1 MRRRR
6 SQGGWAAVPWWVW
19 SAGALAGISGLWQV
33 AEQWPA
39 WTGVV
44 VTAVAVVLGL
54 KPGRYAVQRWAG
66 HSALPA
72 GPLRYSLAHL
82 DALDPQ
88 EFELAVCSLLRR
100 DGLTA
105 EHVGKAG
112 DKGADVLVVDHSQ
125 RRVVVQCKRLRP
137 DRRVGD
143 QDVQRVNGTYRHDHG
158 AHFAVIVT
166 TGGFTAAARA
176 SGPRYGIHLIDRD
189 ALERWA
195 DRGEP
200 LYGILRVRDE
210 GTRKRRWALGSWGTG
225 RNMRVTANQKRS

>member
-6 SQGGWAAVPWWVW
+6 SQGGWTAIPRWVW
-19 SAGALAGISGLWQV
+19 GVGALVGVTGLWQA

-39 WTGVV
+39 RTGIVLS
-44 VTAVAVVLGL
+44 AVAVGLGL
-54 KPGRYAVQRWAG
+54 KPGRLAVQRWTSRSVLATG
-66 HSALPA
+66 SV
-72 GPLRYSLAHL
+72 RYSLVHL
-82 DALDPQ
+82 DALEPRA
-88 EFELAVCSLLRR
+88 FELAVCSLLRR

-105 EHVGKAG
+105 EHVGRAG
-112 DKGADVLVVDHSQ
+112 DKGADVLVVDRSR

-176 SGPRYGIHLIDRD
+176 SGPRYGIHLVDRD

-195 DRGEP
+195 DLGEP
-200 LYGILRVRDE
+200 LYRILRIPDE
-210 GTRKRRWALGSWGTG
+210 GAGRRRWAPGSWRA
-225 RNMRVTANQKRS
+225 RNSPG

>member
-19 SAGALAGISGLWQV
+19 GVGALAGVSGLWRA
-33 AEQWPA
+33 AEQWPV
-39 WTGVV
+39 WTGTAL
-44 VTAVAVVLGL
+44 TAVAVGLGL
-54 KPGRYAVQRWAG
+54 KPGRLAVQRWASR
-66 HSALPA
+66 SALPV
-72 GPLRYSLAHL
+72 GPVRYSLAHL
-82 DALDPQ
+82 DALSPQ

-105 EHVGKAG
+105 EHMGKAG

-125 RRVVVQCKRLRP
+125 RRVVVQCKRLRA
-137 DRRVGD
+137 DRKVGD

-176 SGPRYGIHLIDRD
+176 SGPRYGIHLVDRD
-189 ALERWA
+189 ALGRWA
-195 DRGEP
+195 DLGEP
-200 LYGILRVRDE
+200 LYGILRVPDE
-210 GTRKRRWALGSWGTG
+210 GARRRRWAPGSRGAG
-225 RNMRVTANQKRS
+225 RIARVTANQQRP

>member
-19 SAGALAGISGLWQV
+19 GLGALAGVSGLWQA
-33 AEQWPA
+33 AEEWPA
-39 WTGVV
+39 WTG
-44 VTAVAVVLGL
+44 TALTAAAAGLGV
-54 KPGRYAVQRWAG
+54 KPGRLVIQRWTDR
-66 HSALPA
+66 SALSA
-72 GPLRYSLAHL
+72 GPARYSLAHL
-82 DALDPQ
+82 DALDPRA
-88 EFELAVCSLLRR
+88 FELAVCSLLRR

-112 DKGADVLVVDHSQ
+112 DKGADVLVVDRSR

-158 AHFAVIVT
+158 ADFAVIVT

-176 SGPRYGIHLIDRD
+176 SGPRYGIRLVDRD

-195 DRGEP
+195 DLGEP
-200 LYGILRVRDE
+200 LYRILRVPDE
-210 GTRKRRWALGSWGTG
+210 GARRRRWTPGSW
-225 RNMRVTANQKRS
+225 RRDRP

>member
-19 SAGALAGISGLWQV
+19 GLGVLAGASGLWRA
-33 AEQWPA
+33 AELWPA
-39 WTGVV
+39 PTGVV
-44 VTAVAVVLGL
+44 LTAVALGLGL
-54 KPGRYAVQRWAG
+54 KPGRLAVQRWAG
-66 HSALPA
+66 RSALPA
-72 GPLRYSLAHL
+72 GPVRYSLAHL
-82 DALDPQ
+82 DALAPRA
-88 EFELAVCSLLRR
+88 FELAICALLRR

-105 EHVGKAG
+105 QHVGRAG
-112 DKGADVLVVDHSQ
+112 DKGADVLVVDRSG

-158 AHFAVIVT
+158 AQFAVIVT

-176 SGPRYGIHLIDRD
+176 SGPRYGIRLVDRD

-195 DRGEP
+195 DLGEP
-200 LYGILRVRDE
+200 LYRILRVPDE
-210 GTRKRRWALGSWGTG
+210 GPRRRRWAPGSWC
-225 RNMRVTANQKRS
+225 RQKSLG

>member
-1 MRRRR
+1 M
-6 SQGGWAAVPWWVW
+6 GI
-19 SAGALAGISGLWQV
+19 LAGVNGLWQV
-33 AEQWPA
+33 AGQWSV

-44 VTAVAVVLGL
+44 LTAMAVGLGL
-54 KPGRYAVQRWAG
+54 KPGRLALRRWADR
-66 HSALPA
+66 SALPA
-72 GPLRYSLAHL
+72 GPVRYSLAHL

-176 SGPRYGIHLIDRD
+176 SGPRYGIHLVDRC

-195 DRGEP
+195 DLGEP
-200 LYGILRVRDE
+200 LYGILRVPDE
-210 GTRKRRWALGSWGTG
+210 GAKRRRWALGSWGTG
-225 RNMRVTANQKRS
+225 RIAGVVENRQRP